1 MASLVVQQLELV
13 ELHRGEVDRRMT
25 NPFVTWTSA
34 PIAHANKRI
43 EVEVRVNFF
52 LPPQEGQLHNYQA
65 QMVPQLVAGAEA
77 KWRGKFKCYDFV
89 LKIVWKVVPSRDQAE
104 DNAIDYEVKEGFG
117 YGQTHSTGSED
128 AENALSED
136 PTNVV
141 TPLRG
146 TDEHESFVGTDP
158 NVLAHEIGHV
168 IGLHDGYYETPW
180 WKFWES
186 KKLYPV
192 PNHPADIMQSPM
204 NPVMASTIARA
215 VHRHY
220 GRSFDDAMRCP
231 LGMRIGPSNFDLF
244 LASIDDIILDATTE
258 RYDAPTADPTVS
270 TQAATFTGTF
280 SASGEYLARFPGLPW
295 SGSGQ
300 LVQPVTF
307 QLDLAHEPAAL
318 SIDLSFWQLTQT
330 VTWDVDT
337 GLPYASGPLMIHA
350 DGSELDSSLLW
361 PGPPMQ
367 PEFYLPDSGT
377 TGAGSPGSGATGSGA
392 TP

>member
-1 MASLVVQQLELV
+1 
-13 ELHRGEVDRRMT
+13 MT
-25 NPFVTWTSA
+25 NPFVTWTDA
-34 PIAHANKRI
+34 PTAHANKRI
-43 EVEVRVNFF
+43 EVEVRINFF
-52 LPPQEGQLHNYQA
+52 LPSRVGLNDYES
-65 QMVPQLVAGAEA
+65 QMVPRMVAGAEA

-89 LKIVWKVVPSRDQAE
+89 VKIVWAIVPSRDEVA
-104 DNAIDYEVKEGFG
+104 DNAIDFEVSEKAP
-117 YGQTHSTGSED
+117 YGQTHTSGSED

-136 PTNVV
+136 PANVV
-141 TPLRG
+141 IPLRG
-146 TDEHESFVGTDP
+146 TYLSESFVPTDA

-168 IGLHDGYYETPW
+168 IGLHDGYYETPF
-180 WKFWES
+180 WKFWED

-204 NPVMASTIARA
+204 NPVLASTITRV

-220 GRSFDDAMRCP
+220 GKSFDDAMRCP
-231 LGMRIGPSNFDLF
+231 LGVRVGPSSFDLF

-258 RYDAPTADPTVS
+258 RYDACTADPTVS
-270 TQAATFTGTF
+270 TQPATFTGTF

-307 QLDLAHEPAAL
+307 ELDLAHEPASM

-330 VTWDVDT
+330 VSWDVDT
-337 GLPYASGPLMIHA
+337 GLPYPAGPLMINA
-350 DGSELDSSLLW
+350 DGSELDSALLW

-377 TGAGSPGSGATGSGA
+377 TP
-392 TP
+392 